1 MLTNGLQLDLKAWI
15 SKPSRGWT
23 KTTLSLRLVHA
34 LEQNKLVHRAGEHD
48 VESLGRLRAL
58 VSSTDM
64 ALHLGALAGY
74 KTKTYAKAHTAKT
87 GSALTTRGME
97 AAECPQRP

>member
-34 LEQNKLVHRAGEHD
+34 LEQNM
-48 VESLGRLRAL
+48 RAL

-97 AAECPQRP
+97 VAECPQRP

>member
-34 LEQNKLVHRAGEHD
+34 LEQNKLVHRAGENM
-48 VESLGRLRAL
+48 GRLRAL

-97 AAECPQRP
+97 VAECPQRP

>member
-34 LEQNKLVHRAGEHD
+34 LEQNKLV
-48 VESLGRLRAL
+48 SLGRLRAL

>member
-34 LEQNKLVHRAGEHD
+34 LEQKKKHD

-97 AAECPQRP
+97 VAECPQRP

>member
-1 MLTNGLQLDLKAWI
+1 MLTHGYKWI
-15 SKPSRGWT
+15 SKPGSQ
-23 KTTLSLRLVHA
+23 SLRA
-34 LEQNKLVHRAGEHD
+34 LTITGMDQNYVVTATCSRSRD

-58 VSSTDM
+58 GSSTDM

-97 AAECPQRP
+97 VAECPQRP

>member
-34 LEQNKLVHRAGEHD
+34 LEQNKLVQRAGENKM
-48 VESLGRLRAL
+48 RAL

>member
-34 LEQNKLVHRAGEHD
+34 LEQNKLV
-48 VESLGRLRAL
+48 SLGRLRAL

-97 AAECPQRP
+97 VAECPQRP